1 MFQKL
6 NSNKIK
12 TLKLPKFRDRVTN
25 KLVMRIIPAID
36 IIEGKCVRLTKGDY
50 DTKKIYNENPQEVAK
65 EFQDAGIEYL
75 HVVDL
80 DGAKAS
86 HIVNYKVLE
95 QIATKT
101 NLNIDFGGG
110 LKSNE
115 DLRIAFESGANQ
127 ITGGSI
133 AVKNPQVF
141 EGWIQLYGSDK
152 IILGADCNNEKI
164 AISGWQEESELEV
177 IPFIRDYQAKG
188 IQYTICTDISKDGML
203 QGPSFGLYERILNEV
218 QDIKLIASG
227 GISQFVELPKLAAL
241 GCEGV
246 IIGKAIYEN
255 RISLKELENY
265 ILQS

>member
-1 MFQKL
+1 
-6 NSNKIK
+6 
-12 TLKLPKFRDRVTN
+12 
-25 KLVMRIIPAID
+25 MRIIPAID

-50 DTKKIYNENPQEVAK
+50 GTKKIYNENPVEVAK
-65 EFQDAGIEYL
+65 GFEDAGVQYL

-86 HIVNYKVLE
+86 HIVNYNVLE
-95 QIATKT
+95 EIASKT
-101 NLNIDFGGG
+101 NLKIDFGGG
-110 LKSNE
+110 LKSDN

-133 AVKNPQVF
+133 AVKNPTVF
-141 EGWIQLYGSDK
+141 ESWISKYGTER

-164 AISGWQEESELEV
+164 AVSGWQEESELEV
-177 IPFIRDYQAKG
+177 LPFVKDYESKG
-188 IQYTICTDISKDGML
+188 ICYVICTDISKDGML
-203 QGPSFGLYERILNEV
+203 EGPSFDLYERILKNTSNI
-218 QDIKLIASG
+218 QLIASG
-227 GISQFVELPKLAAL
+227 GISTIEELPQLADL

-265 ILQS
+265 IIQK

>member
-1 MFQKL
+1 
-6 NSNKIK
+6 
-12 TLKLPKFRDRVTN
+12 
-25 KLVMRIIPAID
+25 MRIIPAID

-50 DTKKIYNENPQEVAK
+50 NTKKVYNENPLEVAK

-101 NLNIDFGGG
+101 NLRIDFGGG
-110 LKSNE
+110 LKSDE
-115 DLRIAFESGANQ
+115 DLKIAFESGASQ

-133 AVKNPQVF
+133 AVKNTEIFQ
-141 EGWIQLYGSDK
+141 GWISQYGSEK

-177 IPFIRDYQAKG
+177 IPFIGNYHSKG
-188 IQYTICTDISKDGML
+188 IEYVICTDISKDGML
-203 QGPSFGLYERILNEV
+203 QGPSFDLYKRILSEV
-218 QDIKLIASG
+218 SDLKLIASG
-227 GISQFVELPKLAAL
+227 GISQFDELPRLAEL

-265 ILQS
+265 ILNH